1 MILNKQGPVGVW
13 PSTQSFVHRNMCPVK
28 AKTGP
33 FSWRIRSMLAT
44 FSQTMN
50 VRVSVVAAGH
60 LSSAQV
66 FIDNGK
72 DSILFLKLLWRAY
85 S

>member
-1 MILNKQGPVGVW
+1 
-13 PSTQSFVHRNMCPVK
+13 MCPVK

-33 FSWRIRSMLAT
+33 FNWKIRSMLAT

-50 VRVSVVAAGH
+50 VRVSVVAIGH
-60 LSSAQV
+60 LSSAQA
-66 FIDNGK
+66 FTDNGM